1 MRFRGAALPSVPRD
15 VYNGVMD
22 ELEFR
27 RHADA
32 SLGALKQSLIRAEEE
47 LAMEVEENSG
57 ALHISFEDPP
67 GRFVITPNAPVR
79 QIWISALVSSFKLDW
94 SAEAQSFILAR
105 TGEELRPLVARLIG
119 EQLGENVVLG

>member
-32 SLGALKQSLIRAEEE
+32 SLGALKQSLIRAEDE